1 MTAQSITTEDLR
13 RAARFCIGLY
23 ESDDDAARRVAV
35 ETAKLDRWAELA
47 LACGLMARIVLSK
60 VDQIDDG
67 AIALWLH
74 AAVEQITDDGDAWW
88 IENGRDD
95 E

>member
-23 ESDDDAARRVAV
+23 EDDTDTSKRVAF

-47 LACGLMARIVLSK
+47 MACALMTRIVLTK

-88 IENGRDD
+88 IEDGRDG